1 MKNENIYDVIIIGGS
16 YAGLS
21 AAMSLGR
28 ASMRTLIIDAGKPCN
43 RQTPYSHNFITH
55 DGTPPAE
62 ISQLARNQVLK
73 YDTISFQEDMAVS
86 GRKIE
91 TGFEITTEKGRVYN
105 SSKLVIASGMKDLM
119 PEIKGFKDCWGI
131 SVIHCPYCHGYEYKG
146 SKTGLFMNGE
156 KAIEHALFINHW
168 AGELTLFT
176 NGTPDLP
183 EEGIQKL
190 KENNIAIVDTEI
202 TELVHHD
209 GKLQHLQLADGQTV
223 ELEALY
229 AALPMEQQSTIPEM
243 LSCNFSEGGHIEVN
257 DFKQTSVTGVFAA
270 GDNSSPMRSVA
281 NAVAAGN
288 VAGAFISKEII
299 AERYSK

>member
-1 MKNENIYDVIIIGGS
+1 MEKETTYDVIVIGGS

-28 ASMRTLIIDAGKPCN
+28 ASMRTLIIDAGQPCN

-62 ISQLARNQVLK
+62 ISQLARKQVLK
-73 YDTISFQEDMAVS
+73 YDSVTFQEDIAVS
-86 GRKIE
+86 GRQIE
-91 TGFEITTEKGRVYN
+91 AGFEITTEKGGIYRA
-105 SSKLVIASGMKDLM
+105 SKLVIATGMKDIM

-176 NGTPDLP
+176 NGTTDLP
-183 EEGIQKL
+183 EAGIQKL
-190 KENNIAIVDTEI
+190 KENNIAIVDTKI
-202 TELVHHD
+202 TELLHHD

-243 LSCNFSEGGHIEVN
+243 LNCNFSESGHIAVN
-257 DFKQTSVTGVFAA
+257 DFKQTSVAGVFAA

-288 VAGAFISKEII
+288 FAGAFISKEII